1 MYRNMCHIQWY
12 EVEYLLWINQ
22 KYVSWKY
29 LWFFLIKTATC
40 NSVSLTLFKAKLQ
53 LVWNLNHA
61 STRLKMNSAKWPAE
75 LRTLQNSLS
84 FNAMDPQEG
93 FVLYSF
99 VPQIW
104 FATEAMQYIFKY
116 LLCHTL
122 LITVNGRAQMERQ
135 RL

>member
-40 NSVSLTLFKAKLQ
+40 NAVSLTLFKAKLQ

-61 STRLKMNSAKWPAE
+61 SMRLKMNSAKWPAE
-75 LRTLQNSLS
+75 LRTVQNSLS

>member
-84 FNAMDPQEG
+84 FNAIDPQEG

-104 FATEAMQYIFKY
+104 FATEAMQYSFKY